1 MSREKIAGDSKE
13 TSGQP
18 DTVSRGAPSVNLS
31 APSREKGFA
40 LATFL
45 VIIGL
50 ILSKSTGFIREMLIA
65 SKFPEEIR
73 ESWRLSFLIPDL
85 VYQLLVGGA
94 IQAAITPSLARSIRL
109 GEEKKGFRSVSIFIS
124 IAAVIMGGMVIAGI
138 LLAEF
143 VYPLIWS
150 DPGKSEI
157 VRIASN
163 AARILFPQIFF
174 MMLAAF
180 SIGILNAYKKFTATA
195 MGPTVYNVFVLL
207 AIIIWGGPSD
217 RALYRVVIG
226 IMAAAL
232 IYFLFQVAVGK
243 KYLKHFRFS
252 LDHKDEGFRSLF
264 FLAIPILISSSII
277 QLNTIV
283 ISHFADVFTNL
294 QFSIG
299 AAEKLW
305 QMPYGIFA
313 VGVGSVMLPSLAGH
327 FAAGKLKSASELLSS
342 SLRNA
347 LFMTIPMSGLLIMMP
362 SDIITAV
369 FRWSSNFSEGQVKN
383 TSILL
388 LGYSAA
394 VIIQTVIFIYN
405 QAYYAIGKT
414 KMPLFSG
421 CISLLVVFFSN
432 YVLISL
438 NPDPKP
444 IYLTLSYSLAGI
456 MSALFLVLN
465 YRRNK
470 ELVPKGILSFVLKA
484 SVCLAALVAALYFV
498 NMIRYQPDGKI
509 MEFLYV
515 AIKAVIGLLV
525 YIACAALLKM
535 PELRSFLERVS
546 ERFTKKKSRRAS

>member
-1 MSREKIAGDSKE
+1 MSRENE
-13 TSGQP
+13 TSDIRETPGLFDAP
-18 DTVSRGAPSVNLS
+18 VRGDPSVNLS
-31 APSREKGFA
+31 APTREKGFA

-45 VIIGL
+45 VIVGL
-50 ILSKSTGFIREMLIA
+50 ILSKSTGFVREMLIA
-65 SKFPEEIR
+65 SKFPETIR
-73 ESWRLSFLIPDL
+73 ESWRLAFLIPDF

-109 GEEKKGFRSVSIFIS
+109 GDEKKGFRSVSIFIS
-124 IAAVIMGGMVIAGI
+124 IAAVVMGVMVIAGI

-150 DPGKSEI
+150 DPAKSEI
-157 VRIASN
+157 VRMASN

-226 IMAAAL
+226 IMVAAL

-243 KYLKHFRFS
+243 KFLKHFRFD
-252 LDHKDEGFRSLF
+252 LNGKDEGFRSLF
-264 FLAIPILISSSII
+264 ILAIPILISSSII

-327 FAAGKLKSASELLSS
+327 FAAGKTESASELLSS

-362 SDIITAV
+362 SDIISAV
-369 FRWSSNFSEGQVKN
+369 FRWSSNFSERQVVN

-421 CISLLVVFFSN
+421 CISLVVVFVSN
-432 YVLISL
+432 YLLISL

-456 MSALFLVLN
+456 VSALFLVLN

-470 ELVPKGILSFVLKA
+470 LLVPKGILPFVLKA
-484 SVCLAALVAALYFV
+484 SICLLSLTAALYFV
-498 NMIRYQPDGKI
+498 NMVRYEPEGKF
-509 MEFLYV
+509 MEFVYL
-515 AIKAVIGLLV
+515 AVKGSIGLAT

-535 PELRSFLERVS
+535 PELRSFIRRITD
-546 ERFTKKKSRRAS
+546 RFRKNRNPGVT

>member
-1 MSREKIAGDSKE
+1 MKRGQLTGDIRE
-13 TSGQP
+13 TPGQ
-18 DTVSRGAPSVNLS
+18 GEAPSQGDPSKNLS
-31 APSREKGFA
+31 APTREKGFA

-50 ILSKSTGFIREMLIA
+50 ILSKSTGFLREMLIA
-65 SKFPEEIR
+65 SKFSETIR
-73 ESWRLSFLIPDL
+73 ESWRLAFLIPDL

-109 GEEKKGFRSVSIFIS
+109 GEEKKGLRSVSIFIS
-124 IAAVIMGGMVIAGI
+124 IAAVVMGVMVIAGV

-150 DPGKSEI
+150 DPNKSEI
-157 VRIASN
+157 IKTASN
-163 AARILFPQIFF
+163 AAKILFPQIFF

-217 RALYRVVIG
+217 KALYRVVTG
-226 IMAAAL
+226 IMIAAL

-243 KYLKHFRFS
+243 KYLKNFRFS
-252 LDHKDEGFRSLF
+252 LNGRDEGFRSLF
-264 FLAIPILISSSII
+264 YLAIPILISSSII
-277 QLNTIV
+277 QLNVIV
-283 ISHFADVFTNL
+283 ISHFADVFTNM

-299 AAEKLW
+299 AAEKIW

-327 FAAGKLKSASELLSS
+327 FAAGKLRSASELLSS

-347 LFMTIPMSGLLIMMP
+347 LFMTIPMAGLLIMMP
-362 SDIITAV
+362 NDIISAV
-369 FRWSSNFSEGQVKN
+369 FQWNSRYSEEQVVN
-383 TSILL
+383 TSVLL

-421 CISLLVVFFSN
+421 CVSLVVVFVSN
-432 YVLISL
+432 YLLISL

-456 MSALFLVLN
+456 VSALFLVLN
-465 YRRNK
+465 YRRKK
-470 ELVPKGILSFVLKA
+470 ELVPKGILPFALKA
-484 SVCLAALVAALYFV
+484 TVCLLALVAALYLV
-498 NMIRYQPDGKI
+498 NQIRYEPSGKI
-509 MEFLYV
+509 MEFVYV
-515 AIKAVIGLLV
+515 AFKGIVGISV
-525 YIACAALLKM
+525 YLACAALLKM
-535 PELRSFLERVS
+535 SELHSFFRRLT
-546 ERFTKKKSRRAS
+546 ERFRKNRNQGVM